1 MAVWGDPEGL
11 ELLSGGRGMPQKGTR
26 VSKQSVSVWLPEGH
40 SAKPLDTPGVNLQSL
55 SRVTPG
61 RARDVCEP

>member
-11 ELLSGGRGMPQKGTR
+11 DLLSGGRGIPQKGTW
-26 VSKQSVSVWLPEGH
+26 VSKQSVSVRLPESH

-55 SRVTPG
+55 SQVTPG
-61 RARDVCEP
+61 RARDLCEP